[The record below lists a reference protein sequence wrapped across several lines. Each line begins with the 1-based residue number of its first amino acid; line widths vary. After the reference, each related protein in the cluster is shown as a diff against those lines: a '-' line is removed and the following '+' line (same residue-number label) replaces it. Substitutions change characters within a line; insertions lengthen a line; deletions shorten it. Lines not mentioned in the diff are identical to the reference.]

1 MCIRD
6 SFSTDAENGE
16 VAEVDEG
23 TVVVGG
29 TLLGEGVTAV
39 PGGALNG
46 SRARNRVGEL
56 VAGSHRESVA
66 RLSVCVRR
74 AYCAP
79 PKAKEFR
86 INPG

>member
-1 MCIRD
+1 M
-6 SFSTDAENGE
+6 T
-16 VAEVDEG
+16 EVDKG
-23 TVVVGG
+23 TVVLGG
-29 TLLGEGVTAV
+29 ALLGEGVSAV
-39 PGGALNG
+39 PGWVLCG
-46 SRARNRVGEL
+46 SGGRNRVGEL

-79 PKAKEFR
+79 PEAKEFR